1 MLKDGNTDRKGTERR
16 RRRSPRFEGQQTA
29 CSGREALGAAL
40 PSAHLHAG
48 AEQQHTEETQQC
60 FSESPEL
67 ANHLQRTI
75 YSSHSHLISVHKQTV
90 ASVKF
95 LLARNYAAI
104 ISAPYPQQAARRQ
117 RCSPCT
123 ARNGSCSARTL
134 PDTEAP
140 PGTAAQLINKSS
152 QQNHPYR
159 ANIPDYEFESRFL

>member
-1 MLKDGNTDRKGTERR
+1 MMLKDGNTDRKGTERR

-104 ISAPYPQQAARRQ
+104 ISAAV
-117 RCSPCT
+117 SP
-123 ARNGSCSARTL
+123 ASCPPPALL
-134 PDTEAP
+134 P
-140 PGTAAQLINKSS
+140 LHS
-152 QQNHPYR
+152 QKR
-159 ANIPDYEFESRFL
+159 ELLC